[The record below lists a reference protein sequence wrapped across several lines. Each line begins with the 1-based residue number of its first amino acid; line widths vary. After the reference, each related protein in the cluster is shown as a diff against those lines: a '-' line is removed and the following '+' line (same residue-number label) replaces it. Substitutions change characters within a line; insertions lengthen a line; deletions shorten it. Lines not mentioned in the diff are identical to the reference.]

1 MGPGLG
7 HSPPEVTRIPFT
19 DYFNSYT
26 VKHFLF
32 GPWGPNSGQT
42 KLPPSTGGF
51 AVGGEGT

>member
-1 MGPGLG
+1 VGPGLG

-19 DYFNSYT
+19 DYFNSYI